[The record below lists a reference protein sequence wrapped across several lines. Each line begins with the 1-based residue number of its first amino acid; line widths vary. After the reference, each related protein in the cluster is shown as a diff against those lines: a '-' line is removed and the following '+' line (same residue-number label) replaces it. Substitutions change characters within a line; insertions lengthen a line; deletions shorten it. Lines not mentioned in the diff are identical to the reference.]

1 MDLPLCKI
9 CGERHRLGF
18 CPKFGD
24 PASER
29 RRWLRAMTG
38 PARAEPVATVTP
50 KPPIQQPVTPVK
62 EDPDEAETAR
72 PSEVEQHHQ
81 AQAPEEETPPQ
92 AKLKFDKKA
101 YQRDLM
107 RKRRAKEKDKAKEAA
122 SWRTL

>member
-50 KPPIQQPVTPVK
+50 QPVVSVKLPNPVQRIEADHQR
-62 EDPDEAETAR
+62 EDGNPNREVGGVHGLSPD
-72 PSEVEQHHQ
+72 PIP
-81 AQAPEEETPPQ
+81 APK
-92 AKLKFDKKA
+92 AKFDKRA
-101 YQRDLM
+101 YQRELM
-107 RKRRAKEKDKAKEAA
+107 RTRRAKAKEAA
-122 SWRTL
+122 S